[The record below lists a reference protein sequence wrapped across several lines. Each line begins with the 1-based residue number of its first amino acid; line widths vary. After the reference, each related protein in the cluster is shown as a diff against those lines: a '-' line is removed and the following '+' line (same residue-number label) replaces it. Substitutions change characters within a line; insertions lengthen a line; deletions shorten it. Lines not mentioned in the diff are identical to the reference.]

1 MQDHSHV
8 HMVACWDEKLQ
19 VVEGGRAKTP
29 SELQRLGK
37 QRRLLLSPFLSQFY
51 SAILL
56 VRF

>member
-1 MQDHSHV
+1 
-8 HMVACWDEKLQ
+8 MVACWDEKLQ

-29 SELQRLGK
+29 LELILRRLGK
-37 QRRLLLSPFLSQFY
+37 QRRLFLSLFSQFY